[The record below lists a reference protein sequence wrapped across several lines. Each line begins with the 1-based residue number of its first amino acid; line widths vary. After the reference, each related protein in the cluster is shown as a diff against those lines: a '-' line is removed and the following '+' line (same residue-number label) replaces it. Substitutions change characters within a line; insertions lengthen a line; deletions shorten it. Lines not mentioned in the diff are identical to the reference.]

1 MENNIFF
8 KLKKDKFNPD
18 IEPRLKSK
26 EVERDNTK
34 FEMSSLIY
42 NPITGVVPDKI
53 NSVNDLILCKDDALD
68 KVDIKRLINEKE
80 KERLIQDTQY
90 KPVQTKVINNN
101 PVSQPQSQS
110 NRVNTGSSQDSGSQG
125 PQQVNMRNY
134 IETYEELKR
143 GSQNKAQQQI
153 NNRGNNYDNILEGL
167 KDLGI
172 IK

>member
-8 KLKKDKFNPD
+8 KLKKEKFNPD
-18 IEPRLKSK
+18 IAPRLKNK

-34 FEMSSLIY
+34 FDMTNLIY

-53 NSVNDLILCKDDALD
+53 TCQKDLVIGNDQSLD
-68 KVDIKRLINEKE
+68 KVDIQRLINEKE
-80 KERLIQDTQY
+80 KERYVQDNLY
-90 KPVQTKVINNN
+90 KPIQTKVINNN
-101 PVSQPQSQS
+101 PASQS
-110 NRVNTGSSQDSGSQG
+110 NRVSANQPDNNSV
-125 PQQVNMRNY
+125 QQTQTNRTNY

-143 GSQNKAQQQI
+143 GSQYKNQQQS
-153 NNRGNNYDNILEGL
+153 NNKGNNYDNILEGL

>member
-8 KLKKDKFNPD
+8 KLKKEKFNPD
-18 IEPRLKSK
+18 IEPRLKNK

-34 FEMSSLIY
+34 FDMTNLIY

-53 NSVNDLILCKDDALD
+53 SSQKDLVICNDQSLD
-68 KVDIKRLINEKE
+68 KVDIQRLINDKE
-80 KERLIQDTQY
+80 KERFVQDSLY
-90 KPVQTKVINNN
+90 KPIQTKVINNN
-101 PVSQPQSQS
+101 PVSQS
-110 NRVNTGSSQDSGSQG
+110 NRVSANQPENTNI
-125 PQQVNMRNY
+125 QQTNRTNY

-143 GSQNKAQQQI
+143 GSQHKNQQQS
-153 NNRGNNYDNILEGL
+153 NSKGNNYENILEGL

>member
-8 KLKKDKFNPD
+8 KLKKEKFNPD
-18 IEPRLKSK
+18 IEPRLKNK
-26 EVERDNTK
+26 EVERTNTS
-34 FEMSSLIY
+34 FEMSNLIY
-42 NPITGVVPDKI
+42 NPITGVVPNKI

-68 KVDIKRLINEKE
+68 KIDIKRLINEKE
-80 KERLIQDTQY
+80 KERTSQDNTY
-90 KPVQTKVINNN
+90 KPIQTKVINNN
-101 PVSQPQSQS
+101 PAYQQQTNGTSS
-110 NRVNTGSSQDSGSQG
+110 GSSQEPSQ
-125 PQQVNMRNY
+125 QQVNMKNY

-143 GSQNKAQQQI
+143 GSQNKAHQQI